1 MSAPADIVVLGSLN
15 ADLVQRVERVP
26 RPGET
31 LQGGNLETFGG
42 GKGANQAFA
51 AGRMGARTAMVGQVG
66 DDSLG
71 AMLLDSLR
79 SAGVDTAAVG
89 SADCSTGAA
98 TILVLPSG
106 ENLIVI
112 SAGANA
118 TLSPELA
125 VTRLADLDGVGF
137 LLCQLETPIETV
149 ERALA
154 FAKQKGVTTIL
165 DPAPAR
171 TLSRDVLRHV
181 DLLTPNETEA
191 LTLLEATGERIETVS
206 QAKAAAKQLLG
217 LGVGTVVLK
226 LGPLG
231 CLVAGAGFC
240 EAVAGFEV
248 EAVDTTA
255 AGDTFNG
262 ALAVGLAEGKV
273 LTEAARFANAAGALS
288 TTRVGAQP
296 SMPSREEVE
305 RFLREVVR
313 ES

>member
-1 MSAPADIVVLGSLN
+1 MGAAADIVVLGSLN
-15 ADLVQRVERVP
+15 ADLVQTVERVP

-31 LQGGNLETFGG
+31 LRGGNLETFAG

-51 AGRMGARTAMVGQVG
+51 AGRMGARTAMIGQVG

-71 AMLLDSLR
+71 KLLLDSLR

-89 SADCSTGAA
+89 LADRPTGAA

-112 SAGANA
+112 SPGANA
-118 TLSPELA
+118 TLSPKLA
-125 VTRLADLDGVGF
+125 VARLADLDGAGF

-149 ERALA
+149 EKALA
-154 FAKQKGVTTIL
+154 FAKEKGVTTIL

-171 TLSRDVLRHV
+171 TLSRDVLGNV

-191 LTLLEATGERIETVS
+191 LTLLGAAADKIETIE
-206 QAKAAAKQLLG
+206 QAEAAAKQLLA

-226 LGPLG
+226 LGPQG
-231 CLVAGAGFC
+231 CLVAGDGFC
-240 EAVAGFEV
+240 EAIAGFSV

-262 ALAVGLAEGKV
+262 ALAVGLVEGKV
-273 LTEAARFANAAGALS
+273 LPEAARFANAAAALS
-288 TTRVGAQP
+288 TTRAGAQP

-305 RFLREVVR
+305 RLLRDAA
-313 ES
+313 

>member
-1 MSAPADIVVLGSLN
+1 MSAAANIVVLGSLN

-31 LQGGNLETFGG
+31 LRGENLETFVG

-51 AGRMGARTAMVGQVG
+51 ASRMGARTAMIGQVG

-71 AMLLDSLR
+71 KLLLDSLR

-89 SADCSTGAA
+89 LADRPTGAA

-112 SAGANA
+112 SPGANA

-125 VTRLADLDGVGF
+125 VARLADLDGAGF

-149 ERALA
+149 EKALA
-154 FAKQKGVTTIL
+154 FAKEKGVTTIL

-171 TLSRDVLRHV
+171 TLSRDVLGNV

-191 LTLLEATGERIETVS
+191 LTLLGAAGERIETVS
-206 QAKAAAKQLLG
+206 QAEAEAAAKQLLG

-231 CLVAGAGFC
+231 CLVAGSGFC
-240 EAVAGFEV
+240 EAIPGFAV

-262 ALAVGLAEGKV
+262 ALAVGLVEGKV
-273 LTEAARFANAAGALS
+273 LPEAARFANAAAALS
-288 TTRVGAQP
+288 TTRAGAQP

-305 RFLREVVR
+305 RCLRDAA
-313 ES
+313 

>member
-1 MSAPADIVVLGSLN
+1 MSKPAGIVVLGSLN

-31 LQGGNLETFGG
+31 LQGGNLETFPG

-51 AGRMGARTAMVGQVG
+51 AGRIGARTAMIGQVG

-71 AMLLDSLR
+71 ALLLDSLR
-79 SAGVDTAAVG
+79 SAGVDTSAVG
-89 SADCSTGAA
+89 AADCATGAA

-112 SAGANA
+112 SPGANA

-125 VTRLADLDGVGF
+125 VARLAKLDGSGF

-149 ERALA
+149 ESALA
-154 FAKQKGVTTIL
+154 FAKEKGATTIL

-171 TLSRDVLRHV
+171 TLSWDLLRHV

-191 LTLLEATGERIETVS
+191 LTLLETPGERIETLS
-206 QAKAAAKQLLG
+206 QVEAAAKQLLG

-226 LGPLG
+226 LGPRG

-240 EAVAGFEV
+240 ETVAGFAV

-262 ALAVGLAEGKV
+262 ALAVGLAEGKP
-273 LTEAARFANAAGALS
+273 LPEAARFANAAAALS
-288 TTRVGAQP
+288 TTKAGAQH
-296 SMPSREEVE
+296 SMPSRQEVE
-305 RFLREVVR
+305 RFLREVP
-313 ES
+313 

>member
-1 MSAPADIVVLGSLN
+1 MTSPNIVVLGSLN

-31 LQGGNLETFGG
+31 LRGENLETFVG

-51 AGRMGARTAMVGQVG
+51 ASRMGARTAMIGQVG

-71 AMLLDSLR
+71 KLLLDSLR

-89 SADCSTGAA
+89 LADRPTGAA

-112 SAGANA
+112 SPGANA

-125 VTRLADLDGVGF
+125 VARLADLDGAGF

-149 ERALA
+149 EKALA
-154 FAKQKGVTTIL
+154 FAKEKWVTTIL

-171 TLSRDVLRHV
+171 TLSRDVLGNV

-191 LTLLEATGERIETVS
+191 LTLLGAAGERIETVS
-206 QAKAAAKQLLG
+206 QAEAEAAAKQLLG

-231 CLVAGAGFC
+231 CLVAGSGFC
-240 EAVAGFEV
+240 EAIPGFAV

-255 AGDTFNG
+255 ADDTFNG
-262 ALAVGLAEGKV
+262 ALAVGLVEGKV
-273 LTEAARFANAAGALS
+273 LPEAARFANAAAALS
-288 TTRVGAQP
+288 TTRAGAQP

-305 RFLREVVR
+305 RCLRDAA
-313 ES
+313 

>member
-1 MSAPADIVVLGSLN
+1 MSAAANIVVLGSLN

-31 LQGGNLETFGG
+31 LRGENLETFVG

-51 AGRMGARTAMVGQVG
+51 ASRMGARTAMIGQVG

-71 AMLLDSLR
+71 KLLLDSLR

-89 SADCSTGAA
+89 LADRPTGAA

-112 SAGANA
+112 SPGANA

-125 VTRLADLDGVGF
+125 VARLANLDGAGF

-149 ERALA
+149 EKALA
-154 FAKQKGVTTIL
+154 FAKEKGVTTIL

-171 TLSRDVLRHV
+171 TLSRDVLGNV

-191 LTLLEATGERIETVS
+191 LTLLGAAGERIETVS
-206 QAKAAAKQLLG
+206 QAEAEAAAKQLLG

-231 CLVAGAGFC
+231 CLVAGSGFC
-240 EAVAGFEV
+240 EAIPGFAV

-262 ALAVGLAEGKV
+262 ALAVGLVEGKV
-273 LTEAARFANAAGALS
+273 LPEAARFANAAAALS
-288 TTRVGAQP
+288 TTRAGAQP

-305 RFLREVVR
+305 RCLRDAA
-313 ES
+313 